1 MSKEPE
7 VDENVLHTS
16 LSWFLI
22 FDKLDLAI
30 VSNFNSK
37 SADTK
42 LEQQAPFLEHHF
54 YSTIDSTILFLIR
67 ILIRIK
73 SWRKR
78 YSSISIIKIHYNLR
92 LKWSI

>member
-22 FDKLDLAI
+22 FYKLDLAI

-42 LEQQAPFLEHHF
+42 LNQQAPFLEHHF
-54 YSTIDSTILFLIR
+54 YSTIDSTILFLW
-67 ILIRIK
+67 IK
-73 SWRKR
+73 YRRKR
-78 YSSISIIKIHYNLR
+78 YSNISIIKIRYNLR
-92 LKWSI
+92 LKLSI